1 MNMLAVIAVVSV
13 AGLYLGWFFTEH
25 ERYALANRWRFL
37 DRKPFNCRPCMTF
50 HLIWMLSG
58 GCAVF
63 LKSLAMFFKAVNCAF
78 IIFYALY
85 ISSRSKIEK

>member
-1 MNMLAVIAVVSV
+1 MNILVVIIVVSI

-25 ERYALANRWRFL
+25 ERYALANRSQFL

-58 GCAVF
+58 GSAVF
-63 LKSLAMFFKAVNCAF
+63 LKSLAMFFMGVICAF
-78 IIFYALY
+78 IIFYVLY
-85 ISSRSKIEK
+85 VSSKSKIEK